1 MKSFLPIILII
12 IAIGLFFFQIKPLY
26 SEVKGLRAEAKQYDE
41 ALKMADE
48 LKEIRVDLA
57 HTLASFPKA
66 DTERLDHFL
75 PRRLDTVRIILD
87 IDGIGLRNGI
97 RLNNMKVSV
106 PSQETGKVSAVQ
118 SGSGSNYSTIDI
130 SFSFSATYVQG
141 VQFIQDIQRSLRLL
155 DGVSLSVKPSQ
166 NNPVFNDFDM
176 TLQTYWINR

>member
-12 IAIGLFFFQIKPLY
+12 IAVGLFFFQIKPLY

-57 HTLASFPKA
+57 HTLAGFPKA
-66 DTERLDHFL
+66 DLERLDHFL

-87 IDGIGLRNGI
+87 VNSIGLRNGV
-97 RLNNMKVSV
+97 RLNGMKVSV
-106 PSQETGKVSAVQ
+106 PSLETGKVSAGQ
-118 SGSGSNYSTIDI
+118 SGSNYSTIDI

-141 VQFIQDIQRSLRLL
+141 VQFIQDLQRSLRLL
-155 DGVSLSVKPSQ
+155 DSTSLSVKPSP
-166 NNPVFNDFDM
+166 NNPVFYDFDM

>member
-1 MKSFLPIILII
+1 MKSFLPVILII
-12 IAIGLFFFQIKPLY
+12 IAIGLFFFQVRPLY
-26 SEVKGLRAEAKQYDE
+26 SEIKGLRAEAKQYDE

-66 DTERLDHFL
+66 DLERLDHFL

-97 RLNNMKVSV
+97 RLNDMKVSV
-106 PSQETGKVSAVQ
+106 PSQETGKVGAVQ
-118 SGSGSNYSTIDI
+118 SGSNSSVIDI

-141 VQFIQDIQRSLRLL
+141 VQFIQDLQRSLRLL
-155 DGVSLSVKPSQ
+155 DAVSLSVKPSQ

-176 TLQTYWINR
+176 SLQTYWINR